1 MKWLDNVQNY
11 LNNLDAKSFR
21 NYAIAFFAAFLLI
34 FAYLIYN
41 FYSNIHSLK
50 NKINVLNRK
59 RRDVKELLQQYE
71 LVQKQ
76 KKQVEE
82 ILNKEKDFKIKQFF
96 DATLTKLGI
105 IQNKKSAD
113 DSLGESLEGY
123 TERKLDATIEN
134 INTKQLA
141 ELLEEL
147 ERTDRIYL
155 KEVDIEKDKTSPAI
169 TVHIV
174 IATLEPKI
182 EPIITE

>member
-1 MKWLDNVQNY
+1 MKWLDSLQSY
-11 LNNLDAKSFR
+11 LDNLDRKSFR
-21 NYAIAFFAAFLLI
+21 NYSLAFFAVFMIAFS
-34 FAYLIYN
+34 YLIYN
-41 FYSNIHSLK
+41 FYSNVHSLK
-50 NKINVLNRK
+50 SKINVLNRK
-59 RRDVKELLQQYE
+59 RRNVTELLQQYE

-96 DATLTKLGI
+96 DEKLTKLGI

-113 DSLGESLEGY
+113 DSEGESIEGY
-123 TERKLDATIEN
+123 TERKLDAVIEN

-155 KEVDIEKDKTSPAI
+155 KEVDIEKNKETPTI
-169 TVHIV
+169 TAHII
-174 IATLEPKI
+174 IATLEPKT
-182 EPIITE
+182 EPLIVE